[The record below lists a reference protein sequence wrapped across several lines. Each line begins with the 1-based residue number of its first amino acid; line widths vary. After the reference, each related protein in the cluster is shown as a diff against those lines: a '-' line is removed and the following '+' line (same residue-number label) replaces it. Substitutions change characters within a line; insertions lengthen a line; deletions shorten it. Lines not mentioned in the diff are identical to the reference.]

1 MAGSLIKIDEEIVT
15 SAVASVTLLGIDST
29 YDVYMLKFNNWKTDT
44 DNIQCRLR
52 VTKSGTADVTAN
64 YDFSAKL
71 LEASL
76 PFYNYAVTNSSF
88 LAMDNIGTGTSESQN
103 GIFYLFN
110 FNSSSEYSFVTY
122 ETVYINP
129 APKTAGYAA
138 GMVHTIASASDG
150 IQLLQSAGN
159 INNGKF
165 SLYGLAK

>member
-1 MAGSLIKIDEEIVT
+1 MAGQLIQVNT
-15 SAVASVTLLGIDST
+15 ATVSVATPSVTLTGIDSD
-29 YDVYMLKFNNWKTDT
+29 DVYMVAYNDWKTDT
-44 DNIQCRLR
+44 DNVQCRLR

-76 PFYNYAVTNSSF
+76 PFYNYAVTNSTF

-103 GIFYLFN
+103 AIFYLYN

-129 APKTAGYAA
+129 APKTAGYAG
-138 GMVHTIASASDG
+138 GMVHTVASASDG
-150 IQLLQSAGN
+150 IHFYMSGGN
-159 INNGKF
+159 IASGTF
-165 SLYGLAK
+165 TLYRVV